1 MKGRRCMVHISTT
14 FRSSDRVLW
23 AGRWMLE
30 RLYVLEPQRLFC
42 GWDERVEV
50 GVVADCVV
58 CAMEEGGLRAG
69 ADGGCR

>member
-1 MKGRRCMVHISTT
+1 
-14 FRSSDRVLW
+14 
-23 AGRWMLE
+23 MLE

-42 GWDERVEV
+42 GWDSGV
-50 GVVADCVV
+50 GTLGGVAECAV